1 MILVILALLIIYIY
15 HKTHTYIIEN
25 GNIIF
30 KNLTNNYN
38 LESLMKDLIKNK
50 ITDISNI
57 EKAYLFLGN
66 LVIKENRPLV
76 LIANGKIDYNE
87 LVKSKKCLEFIYK
100 SLKIIAIFVH
110 FKGDFHLFCNK
121 KRRSESSLF

>member
-30 KNLTNNYN
+30 KNLRNNYN

-57 EKAYLFLGN
+57 ERAYLFLGN

-100 SLKIIAIFVH
+100 SLKMRKIKLKDVLYAIYLNDRFYIV
-110 FKGDFHLFCNK
+110 KI
-121 KRRSESSLF
+121 

>member
-57 EKAYLFLGN
+57 ERAYLFLGN
-66 LVIKENRPLV
+66 LVIKENRPFI

-100 SLKIIAIFVH
+100 SLKMRKIKLKDVLYAIYLNDRFYIV
-110 FKGDFHLFCNK
+110 KI
-121 KRRSESSLF
+121 

>member
-57 EKAYLFLGN
+57 ERAYLFLGN

-100 SLKIIAIFVH
+100 SLKMRKIKLKDVLYAIYLNDRFYIV
-110 FKGDFHLFCNK
+110 KI
-121 KRRSESSLF
+121 

>member
-66 LVIKENRPLV
+66 LVIKENRPFI

-100 SLKIIAIFVH
+100 SLKMKKIKLKDVLYAIYLNDRFYIV
-110 FKGDFHLFCNK
+110 KI
-121 KRRSESSLF
+121 

>member
-57 EKAYLFLGN
+57 EKAYLFFGN
-66 LVIKENRPLV
+66 LVIKENRPFI

-100 SLKIIAIFVH
+100 SLKMKKIKLKDVLYAIYLNYRFYIV
-110 FKGDFHLFCNK
+110 KI
-121 KRRSESSLF
+121 

>member
-57 EKAYLFLGN
+57 ERAYLFLGN
-66 LVIKENRPLV
+66 LVIKENRPFI

-100 SLKIIAIFVH
+100 SLKMRKIKLKDVLYAIYLN
-110 FKGDFHLFCNK
+110 DK
-121 KRRSESSLF
+121 KYKFT

>member
-57 EKAYLFLGN
+57 ERAYLFLGN
-66 LVIKENRPLV
+66 LVIKENRPFI

-100 SLKIIAIFVH
+100 SLKMKKIKLKDVLYAIYLNDRFYIV
-110 FKGDFHLFCNK
+110 KI
-121 KRRSESSLF
+121 

>member
-57 EKAYLFLGN
+57 EKAYFFLGN
-66 LVIKENRPLV
+66 LVIKENRPFI

-87 LVKSKKCLEFIYK
+87 LVKSKKCLEFVYK
-100 SLKIIAIFVH
+100 SLKMKKIKLKDVLYAIYLNDRFYIV
-110 FKGDFHLFCNK
+110 KI
-121 KRRSESSLF
+121 

>member
-100 SLKIIAIFVH
+100 SLKMKKIKLKDVLYAIYLNDRFYIV
-110 FKGDFHLFCNK
+110 KI
-121 KRRSESSLF
+121 